1 MTPVAGNPLPGAP
14 DDPVL
19 MKGGAPVARQVLHAS
34 ARALATALPDRPAA
48 LNLCEDRAAFLTTFL
63 ALLMRGQT
71 CLLPPSRAPAA
82 IAEVLQDHP
91 GSYRIDDAW
100 LPARRGSG
108 AVGAQA
114 ELVIPPER
122 IVVVGYT
129 SGSTGRPVPNPKTWR
144 SLTAA
149 ALFNAARLRE
159 VLGPAATQC
168 VPWILAT
175 VPSQHMYGLEMSVLQ
190 PLLGGMAV
198 HASHPLY
205 PADIAAAL
213 AEMPSPRVLVTTP
226 VHLRALMQ
234 SGVALPALAAIVSAT
249 APLAAEQARAAEQRF
264 GTTVLEFFGSTET
277 CVIASRL
284 TASESAWTPYPGLL
298 LEPLEEATRV
308 AAPWLPADVVLQD
321 VLDVRAAGRFE
332 VRGRNSDM
340 VEVAGKRASLADLT
354 RRLLS
359 VPGVTDAVVFQ
370 RDAANDTGVR
380 RLAALV
386 VASGVDAQ
394 QVLAQM
400 ARLVDPVFLPRPL
413 VLLPRLPRNAVGKL
427 PREALLAALKR

>member
-1 MTPVAGNPLPGAP
+1 MTPVAGNPPWGSPG
-14 DDPVL
+14 DPML
-19 MKGGAPVARQVLHAS
+19 IKGGLPVSRRALSAS
-34 ARALATALPDRPAA
+34 ARALATALPERPAA
-48 LNLCEDRAAFLTTFL
+48 LNLCEDRAAFLTAFL
-63 ALLMRGQT
+63 AMLMRGQT

-100 LPARRGSG
+100 LSAHL
-108 AVGAQA
+108 AADEIDDQA
-114 ELVIPPER
+114 ELAIPPER

-144 SLTAA
+144 SLAAA

-159 VLGPAATQC
+159 VLGPASAQC

-175 VPSQHMYGLEMSVLQ
+175 VPSQHMYGLEMSVLL

-226 VHLRALMQ
+226 FHLRALVQ
-234 SGVALPALAAIVSAT
+234 SGVALPPLAAIVSAT

-264 GTTVLEFFGSTET
+264 TTRVLEFFGSTET

-284 TASESAWTPYPGLL
+284 TASASAWTPYPGLV
-298 LEPLEEATRV
+298 LEPLEDTTRV

-321 VLDVRAAGRFE
+321 VLNAGADGRFE

-370 RDAANDTGVR
+370 PDTANDSDVR
-380 RLAALV
+380 RLAALA
-386 VASGVDAQ
+386 VASGTDAQ

-400 ARLVDPVFLPRPL
+400 AGLVDPVFLPRPL

-427 PREALLAALKR
+427 PREALLAALER